1 MINCISNKSKTT
13 INFLLTYQASVNVHC
28 EFVYTL
34 PDGSSGRKHRENIF
48 IKEFSLQN
56 KTKQIYIKKF
66 MVFCNG
72 VVTLGNKYQGKFW
85 LESELEIKWAL
96 KSQSMV
102 KKLTHINKS
111 HLCRLLIDSSPYD
124 QDINSYSL
132 Q

>member
-1 MINCISNKSKTT
+1 MINCISNESKTT

-48 IKEFSLQN
+48 IQEFSLNN

-66 MVFCNG
+66 MLFCNG

-85 LESELEIKWAL
+85 LESELEIK
-96 KSQSMV
+96 
-102 KKLTHINKS
+102 
-111 HLCRLLIDSSPYD
+111 
-124 QDINSYSL
+124 
-132 Q
+132 